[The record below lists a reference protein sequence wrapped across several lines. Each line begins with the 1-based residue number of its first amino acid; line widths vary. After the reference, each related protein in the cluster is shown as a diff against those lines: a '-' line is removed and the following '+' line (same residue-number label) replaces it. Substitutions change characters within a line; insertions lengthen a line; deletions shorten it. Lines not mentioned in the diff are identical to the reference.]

1 MVHAILR
8 KFSGWWCA
16 MPISFSM
23 MAFSA
28 AESLLW
34 VLFAVFFW
42 RSGRHARFPVLSK
55 YLTVQAISNPVLSL
69 LLYGQAQHWFN
80 DYCFLVYYC
89 TFWIVYFTSTVLML
103 FVTQEIFCRAL
114 DGFSGLS
121 RLGLIAFRWAA
132 LVSVVFSLATVHY
145 GHHHYNIIIGKIG
158 YGLMRAT
165 SILELCLLAFL
176 CLSMNALKINYKD
189 TTFGFSLGFGVMATS
204 DFMQAAFTNRHTG
217 FNSPIQY
224 ACEAVAILGLL
235 IWNVYAAMPAVE
247 RKPVVV
253 AANSTIYRWNEIASA
268 LGHSPKVAMQPATSF
283 FLSDVE
289 RVVEKV
295 LERNLKSSES
305 EV

>member
-1 MVHAILR
+1 MIAV
-8 KFSGWWCA
+8 CA
-16 MPISFSM
+16 VEA
-23 MAFSA
+23 AFW
-28 AESLLW
+28 LL
-34 VLFAVFFW
+34 LAVFFW
-42 RSGRHARFPVLSK
+42 RSNHQKRFPALSK
-55 YLTVQAISNPVLSL
+55 YLALRSVGGPLISILF
-69 LLYGQAQHWFN
+69 YGQSQHWFN
-80 DYCFLVYYC
+80 DYCFAA
-89 TFWIVYFTSTVLML
+89 YFYTYWTLYFACAIMVF
-103 FVTQEIFCRAL
+103 FVTQEIFSRAL

-121 RLGLIAFRWAA
+121 RLGVVAFRWAA
-132 LVSVVFSLATVHY
+132 LVSVVFSLANISY
-145 GHHHYNIIIGKIG
+145 KHHNILLLPKIG
-158 YGLMRAT
+158 YGLMRSM

-189 TTFGFSLGFGVMATS
+189 MTFGLSLGFGVLSTA
-204 DFMQAAFTNRHTG
+204 DFIQAAFTNRHTG

-224 ACEAVAILGLL
+224 LCEAVTLLALG
-235 IWNVYAAMPAVE
+235 IWTVYAAMPAVE